1 MGCTVIVFLGDTME
15 IFQLK
20 NVVFIRIALKRV
32 K

>member
-15 IFQLK
+15 IFHLK
-20 NVVFIRIALKRV
+20 NVDFIRISLKRV